1 MTPTQAPTQA
11 PSETLAQTP
20 SQTLSDR
27 IAPRLLQGRLAFITG
42 AGQGN
47 GRMLAQGLSHAG
59 ARVIIT
65 DLNAGG
71 LDETAALVREAGG
84 EAHAFTLDVTQ
95 PEACHAL
102 AAQVRRDIGC
112 TDILINNAGIII
124 REGMLSQHAAS
135 NWHRTL
141 DVNLNGT
148 FNVTHALL
156 PAITESKGNI
166 INIASIAAYAGQGAS
181 LGYSPSKGAIK
192 MFTQSLA
199 QELAPLGVRVNALAP
214 GVIETPMTAPT
225 RDNPE
230 RLRTF
235 MNRIPLGR
243 LGQTVDLVGP
253 VIFLASDMSRYVT
266 GITLPV
272 DGGFLAV

>member
-1 MTPTQAPTQA
+1 MALTDT
-11 PSETLAQTP
+11 
-20 SQTLSDR
+20 

-47 GRMLAQGLSHAG
+47 GRMLALGLAHAG
-59 ARVIIT
+59 ARVIVT
-65 DLNAGG
+65 DMNAASVE
-71 LDETAALVREAGG
+71 ETADLVRRAGG
-84 EAHAFTLDVTQ
+84 EAFPFELDVTA
-95 PEACHAL
+95 PEACHAI
-102 AAQVRRDIGC
+102 AAQVQREIGRV
-112 TDILINNAGIII
+112 DLLVNNAGIII
-124 REGMLSQHAAS
+124 REGMSSPDAAT
-135 NWHRTL
+135 NWRKTL

-156 PAITESKGNI
+156 PAIRESQGTI
-166 INIASIAAYAGQGAS
+166 INVASIAAYAGQGAS

-199 QELAPLGVRVNALAP
+199 QELAPMGVRVNALAP
-214 GVIETPMTAPT
+214 GVIETPMTAAT
-225 RDNPE
+225 RENPE

-235 MNRIPLGR
+235 MARIPLGR
-243 LGQTVDLVGP
+243 LGQTEDLVGP

-266 GITLPV
+266 GITLAV